1 MSFVYA
7 EVYELLRNMDRE
19 KVMRIPN
26 EILSD
31 IDRRRNKNI
40 VVKYDW
46 NNIVDGEHFYPDT
59 LNIIGYLNDAY
70 WSNKDEDKET
80 TEFQKELKEQLEEQW
95 KRIHT
100 PEIEE
105 YVLEQIK
112 RMIMK

>member
-19 KVMRIPN
+19 KVMRIPK

-59 LNIIGYLNDAY
+59 LNIIGYLNDTY
-70 WSNKDEDKET
+70 WSDTSDKEI
-80 TEFQKELKEQLEEQW
+80 TEEINEQPEVQW

-105 YVLEQIK
+105 YILEQIK
-112 RMIMK
+112 RMIMRK